1 MGWEREWEGR
11 SHCSQRESMCV
22 CEGEMTKY
30 RDAETDRQEG
40 NTRLRVGVQARE
52 RESERGSEGARQRD
66 RQGRKRKQ

>member
-1 MGWEREWEGR
+1 
-11 SHCSQRESMCV
+11 
-22 CEGEMTKY
+22 MTKY

-52 RESERGSEGARQRD
+52 RESERGSERARQRD